1 LSRYVEP
8 ITRLSQSMEPT
19 RDELIMSM
27 LRYLS
32 LRRGLT
38 AAALAAL
45 AASSACTP
53 TDRGSTT
60 GAMAGEPRASMAP
73 APSVIV
79 GGQPMLPSKTIV
91 DNAVN
96 SADHTTLVAAVSA
109 AGLVD
114 TLKGE
119 GPFTV
124 FAPVDS
130 AFAALP
136 PGTVDS
142 LMKPENRAMLASV
155 LTYHVVPGRLD
166 AAALWKRVAEGG
178 GTAEL
183 TTVNGEKLLIRA
195 NGPNNLVVEDEQG
208 GTATISTYNVY
219 QSNGVIHVIDDVLLP
234 S

>member
-1 LSRYVEP
+1 
-8 ITRLSQSMEPT
+8 
-19 RDELIMSM
+19 MSM
-27 LRYLS
+27 LRS
-32 LRRGLT
+32 HASRSGLT
-38 AAALAAL
+38 AVALAAL
-45 AASSACTP
+45 AAISACTP
-53 TDRGSTT
+53 ADRGDTAK
-60 GAMAGEPRASMAP
+60 AMAGEPRPSMAP
-73 APSVIV
+73 APGVMV
-79 GGQPMLPSKTIV
+79 GGQPMLPDRTIV
-91 DNAVN
+91 DNAAN

-114 TLKGE
+114 TLKSE

-136 PGTVDS
+136 PGTLDN
-142 LMKPENRAMLASV
+142 LMKPENRASLASV

-166 AAALWKRVAEGG
+166 AAALWQRVADGG

-183 TTVNGEKLLIRA
+183 VTVNGEKLLIKA
-195 NGPNNLVVEDEQG
+195 NGPNNLVLQDEQG